1 MPRRTVEQT
10 LADLHAL
17 RSEPASAEVRSKLTE
32 ALASRTNL
40 IVAKAADV
48 IRHLGL
54 TDLAPHLFPAFGRF
68 INNPGSDKGCVAMTA
83 IAKALYEL
91 GHDAPGLFL
100 RGIRHVQIE
109 GYGGSDAATDL
120 RGLCALGLVRIGYRD
135 MMPELINLLVDK
147 QPQARSA
154 ACRALAYTGRDD
166 AALLLRLKILTG
178 DKDVDVMAEAFTA
191 LVRLAPD
198 ASLPLLE
205 RFLDHAD
212 EDLRNAAALAIGE
225 SRRPA
230 AFELLQKR
238 YDQAVNA
245 DERRTLLL
253 AISLLRLPQ
262 SLEFLISLISST
274 APASTIPVVLDIL
287 KTYGHDNALRS
298 RLRAALTT
306 RNDLSLLRLFESTF
320 T

>member
-1 MPRRTVEQT
+1 MSRRTVEQT

-17 RSEPASAEVRSKLTE
+17 RSDPASADVRLKLTE
-32 ALASRTNL
+32 ALSSRTNL
-40 IVAKAADV
+40 IVARAADV
-48 IRHLGL
+48 VRHLRL
-54 TDLAPHLFPAFGRF
+54 TELAPLLVPAFDRF
-68 INNPGSDKGCVAMTA
+68 INNPSTDKGCVAMIA
-83 IAKALYEL
+83 IATALYEL
-91 GHDAPGLFL
+91 GHDTPDLFL

-178 DKDVDVMAEAFTA
+178 DKDVDVMAEAFGA
-191 LVRLAPD
+191 IARLAPD
-198 ASLPLLE
+198 TSLPLLE
-205 RFLDHAD
+205 RFLDDAD

-230 AFELLQKR
+230 AFQLLQNR
-238 YDQAVNA
+238 YDRAVNA

-262 SLEFLISLISST
+262 SLDFLVSLILN
-274 APASTIPVVLDIL
+274 APANTIPVILDVL
-287 KTYGHDNALRS
+287 KTYGHDDALRS
-298 RLRAALTT
+298 RLCAALTV
-306 RNDLSLLRLFESTF
+306 RNDPTLLRLFESTF